1 MHTNVFVCS
10 VRILSLSLSNF
21 TSLREMDSFMK
32 RELLL
37 AGLFVPVIAYAGTD
51 TTDEVVVSASR
62 ISETKTHIL
71 GQVDVITAKEIQ
83 ERNLKTLTDV
93 LALLP
98 SVQVVSYG
106 GRGQSG
112 SFYVRGGNA
121 NQVLV
126 LLDGENLSTS
136 KIGEFNSN
144 HIPTNMIE
152 KVEFI
157 RGHRAS
163 VYGANAVLGV
173 INIITKPEYKTKQ
186 RAAYTYSSYDTHDF
200 SMQNTFA
207 ITDNDALKVTGGV
220 SSSKGFNVHPV
231 SGVNEGAKHGFK
243 NNNVQIGYT
252 HTFDNDLEIRA
263 DYKRIKNEGD
273 YDNSWSGTPATSVNY
288 DENQIVSVGAD
299 FGNELYAF
307 DFGTMY
313 THDNDYNHPKDV
325 PVSDM
330 QSSAFKMDT
339 INSHFTNEFYPVT
352 ELRLGFGVDYNYSR
366 LNKNSKVEWS
376 GNFADSAKSISNKA
390 GFVFMKYDQNIF
402 SGELSGR
409 LDDNSVYGSE
419 GTFNVGL
426 GVNILEDNQLSA
438 RYGTAYR
445 APNMQE
451 LYYPGYGNS
460 RLDPEKSKNVEVT
473 LRNKYFFVTGFYN
486 NIKHQIG
493 SDPLTWQY
501 ENINRV
507 NIKGVEMGAN
517 MPFNKYQNLDL
528 SASLM
533 NPKNKDTHQ
542 TVYGKAKQ
550 LYKAKY
556 MFDSEDLFGDFGM
569 DAYADYRYTSKR
581 TFSNGQTLGGFAVVN
596 LGFGLTPA
604 GMNKNIRFGFGIDN
618 LLDKKYEYYA
628 GYPTG
633 GRVYS
638 GTIEIKNLF

>member
-1 MHTNVFVCS
+1 
-10 VRILSLSLSNF
+10 
-21 TSLREMDSFMK
+21 MK
-32 RELLL
+32 RNLLIAGLL
-37 AGLFVPVIAYAGTD
+37 APVLAYGGTD

-62 ISETKTHIL
+62 LSETKTHVL
-71 GQVDVITAKEIQ
+71 GQIDVITEKEIQ

-93 LALLP
+93 VALLP
-98 SVQVVSYG
+98 SVQVTSYG
-106 GRGQSG
+106 GRGQNA
-112 SFYVRGGNA
+112 SFYVRGGNS

-126 LLDGENLSTS
+126 LLDGESLSTS
-136 KIGEFNSN
+136 KIGELNAN
-144 HIPTNMIE
+144 HIPANMIE

-173 INIITKPEYKTKQ
+173 INIITKPEYRTKQ
-186 RAAYTYSSYDTHDF
+186 RAAYSYSSYDTHDLAL
-200 SMQNTFA
+200 QNTFA
-207 ITDNDALKVTGGV
+207 ITENDALKVTGGV
-220 SSSKGFNVHPV
+220 SSSDGVNVHPV
-231 SGVNEGAKHGFK
+231 PGVNDGARHGFD
-243 NNNVQIGYT
+243 NYDVQIGYS
-252 HTFDNDLEIRA
+252 HTFDNNLEIRG

-273 YDNSWSGTPATSVNY
+273 YDNSWSGTYGTSVNY

-307 DFGTMY
+307 DLGAMY
-313 THDNDYNHPKDV
+313 THDNDYNHPKGL

-352 ELRLGFGVDYNYSR
+352 DLRLGFGADYAYSR

-376 GNFADSAKSISNKA
+376 GNFANSAISINNKA
-390 GFVFMKYDQNIF
+390 AFVFARYDYSF
-402 SGELSGR
+402 LSTELSGR
-409 LDDNSVYGSE
+409 IDDNSVYGSE
-419 GTFNVGL
+419 GTYNVGI
-426 GVNILEDNQLSA
+426 GASFLEDYQFSV

-460 RLDPEKSKNVEVT
+460 RLDPEKAKNLEVT
-473 LRNKYFFVTGFYN
+473 LRNQYFFISGFYN
-486 NIKHQIG
+486 NIKNQIG

-501 ENINRV
+501 ENISRV
-507 NIKGVEMGAN
+507 NIKGVEGGAN
-517 MPFNKYQNLDL
+517 IPFDRYNKLDL

-533 NPKNKDTHQ
+533 NPKNKDTHK
-542 TVYGKAKQ
+542 TVYGRAKQ

-556 MFDSEDLFGDFGM
+556 MFDSDDMFADFGF
-569 DAYADYRYTSKR
+569 DGYADYRFTSKR
-581 TFSNGQTLGGFAVVN
+581 TFSNGKTLGGFAVVN
-596 LGFGLTPA
+596 LGVGVTPA
-604 GMNKNIRFGFGIDN
+604 GMNKHVRFGFGIDN
-618 LLDKKYEYYA
+618 LLDKKYEYNA